1 VVLVVATA
9 AVAATIKTDGKIVRY
24 KKDLHQPGGLF
35 VYMDADLHCLINK
48 YNMAKSKETFNKK
61 EKEKK
66 RLKQRQEK
74 REKME
79 YRKAN
84 ASKSQSLDDMMAY
97 LDENGNLTST
107 PPDPRQRREF
117 KVEEIQIGVPKLEA
131 GEGEEDSRSGTVNFF
146 DDKKGFGFIIDNQTG
161 ERIFVHINQLSGPL
175 TANDKVTYDVERGAK
190 GLVAVNVTK
199 L

>member
-1 VVLVVATA
+1 
-9 AVAATIKTDGKIVRY
+9 
-24 KKDLHQPGGLF
+24 
-35 VYMDADLHCLINK
+35 
-48 YNMAKSKETFNKK
+48 MAKSKETFNKK

-66 RLKQRQEK
+66 RIKQRQEK

-84 ASKSQSLDDMMAY
+84 ASKGQSLDDMMAY

-107 PPDPRQRREF
+107 PPDPKNRREY
-117 KVEEIQIGVPKLEA
+117 KAEDIQIGVPKYEA
-131 GEGEEDSRSGTVNFF
+131 QEDEGNSRQGIVNFF
-146 DDKKGFGFIIDNQTG
+146 DDKKGFGFIIDKQTG

-175 TANDKVTYDVERGAK
+175 SMNDKVSYEVEKGAK
-190 GLVAVNVTK
+190 GLVAVNVSK